1 MPSHKVSSVS
11 EEASASA
18 SASAPASSVNA
29 PRSWPSIHRNR
40 HDLPQQLRDHFA
52 RAQAVQ
58 AEDQGEART
67 MFTTFLSQPVKGV
80 DEAPGKKVLKVIHFD
95 SAPPD
100 VQEGLRASRAK
111 EWNKFVQFAAV
122 PITEDNLLAEGHVVV
137 PSKWAHT
144 DKAEH
149 KEGSPD
155 YAPVWKSRVVSR
167 GNFET
172 TEGLRSDSLTA
183 DIDFHLLVA

>member
-1 MPSHKVSSVS
+1 MRRVLGPAFIEIVMIYLNNFVITLLVHKRYRQKIK
-11 EEASASA
+11 EKQE
-18 SASAPASSVNA
+18 
-29 PRSWPSIHRNR
+29 
-40 HDLPQQLRDHFA
+40 LCLQLF
-52 RAQAVQ
+52 
-58 AEDQGEART
+58 
-67 MFTTFLSQPVKGV
+67 SQPVKGV

-122 PITEDNLLAEGHVVV
+122 PITEDNLLVEGHVVV

-183 DIDFHLLVA
+183 DIDFHLLIA